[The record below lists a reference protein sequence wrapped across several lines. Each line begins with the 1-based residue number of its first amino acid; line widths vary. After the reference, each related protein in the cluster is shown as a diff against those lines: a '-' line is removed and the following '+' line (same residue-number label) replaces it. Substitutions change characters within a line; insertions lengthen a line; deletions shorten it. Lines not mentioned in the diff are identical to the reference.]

1 MLVIGLTGGIGA
13 GKTEVAKT
21 LEALG
26 AAIINADL
34 LGHEVYRPQTEGWD
48 EIVEEFGDGIL
59 NPQGEVGRRRLS
71 EIVFNDPTALRRLN
85 EIVHPRIY
93 KMIEERLGRL
103 SQCGQE
109 VAVVEA
115 ALLVEANWTPLVDEV
130 WAVTTPE
137 QEAVQ
142 RLLASRQ
149 MNEEAVRARIR
160 SQIPQEGR
168 AQHAEVVIDN
178 RGDLADLR
186 DRVRELWNRRLTAPK
201 EDRPST

>member
-1 MLVIGLTGGIGA
+1 MRVIGLTGGIGA

-34 LGHEVYRPQTEGWD
+34 LGHEVYRPRTEGWG

-59 NPQGEVGRRRLS
+59 TSSEEVDRRRLA
-71 EIVFNDPTALRRLN
+71 EIVFNDPAALRRLN

-93 KMIEERLGRL
+93 TMIEERIENL
-103 SQCGQE
+103 SQKGQK

-115 ALLVEANWTPLVDEV
+115 ALLVEANWIPLVDEV
-130 WAVTTPE
+130 WAVTTAE
-137 QEAVQ
+137 QEAIR
-142 RLLASRQ
+142 RLLVSRQ

-160 SQIPQEGR
+160 SQIPREDRIQN
-168 AQHAEVVIDN
+168 ADVVIDN
-178 RGDLADLR
+178 RGDLADLKQ
-186 DRVRELWNRRLTAPK
+186 RVRGLWNKRLSAHK
-201 EDRPST
+201 EDRLST